1 MAYSQGLDYRDR
13 GEYDAAKSEFE
24 RALSLDPGFTEAG
37 DQFAE
42 IGDLSGSGIEQPSAL
57 ETFSAQTSDNT
68 EWTTSESDT
77 QGRLFEQLDNTGLV
91 RLSGQATGD
100 DPNTPPSSSE
110 TTAIIN
116 GKFDE

>member
-13 GEYDAAKSEFE
+13 GEYDAAKAEFE
-24 RALSLDPGFTEAG
+24 RAVSLDPGFSDASN
-37 DQFAE
+37 QFAE
-42 IGDLSGSGIEQPSAL
+42 IKDLSGSGIEQPAAL
-57 ETFSAQTSDNT
+57 ETFSAQTSENT
-68 EWTTSESDT
+68 EWASGEANT
-77 QGRLFEQLDNTGLV
+77 QGRLYEQLNNTGLI

-100 DPNTPPSSSE
+100 DPNTPPASSE